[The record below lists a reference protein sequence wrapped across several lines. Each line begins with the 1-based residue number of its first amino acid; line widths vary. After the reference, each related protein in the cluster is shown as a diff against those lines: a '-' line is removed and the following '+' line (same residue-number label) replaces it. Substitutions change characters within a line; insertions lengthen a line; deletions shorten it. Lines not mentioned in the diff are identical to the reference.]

1 MNLVYTEGCAK
12 NKPSNSLRIRANL
25 PRLPCSGVGGGY
37 IHTHEPEQDAGCGRC
52 CLTCT
57 AWLRNS
63 GGGGD
68 SVGEVAI
75 FRPRSL
81 SIARFPASS
90 TNVFEQLAFR

>member
-1 MNLVYTEGCAK
+1 MKAALKISARIHEGYKQIC
-12 NKPSNSLRIRANL
+12 PGCHIR
-25 PRLPCSGVGGGY
+25 GVGGG
-37 IHTHEPEQDAGCGRC
+37 IHTHELEQDAGCGRR

-57 AWLRNS
+57 DWLRNS
-63 GGGGD
+63 GGGGGD

-90 TNVFEQLAFR
+90 TNVFEQLAF